1 MRRRLQ
7 LGGDPVRRPP
17 QARQPHDRDRL
28 QQDPEPRLRRQDDR
42 PRAARRQVHGVRL
55 GSARGRRSRRQRLAA
70 HPGLGADRAR
80 EAERDHRPHHQG
92 QGRELDGE
100 QGPLALPA
108 ARRGRASESPGG
120 GGGLLR
126 TAFIETLNEL
136 ADKDPRVCL
145 VVGDLGYSVIEEF
158 ASKHPDQFVNAGV
171 AEQNMIGLAVGM
183 ALSGKVV
190 FTYSIANFGT
200 LRCLEQIR
208 NDVCYHRANVKVV
221 AVGCGLA
228 YGNLGVTHHA
238 SEDVAIMRA
247 LPNMTVVAT
256 GDPIAAQLAEK
267 GLSVRLLSMH
277 TIKPLDREAI
287 VRAAAETRFVF
298 TLEEHSI
305 EGGLGGAVA
314 EVMAELDGSRAL
326 LKRIGL
332 RPQFN
337 AVVGDQKYLK
347 SLHGLDEEGVMKT
360 IQPIIS
366 GSYRLVG

>member
-1 MRRRLQ
+1 
-7 LGGDPVRRPP
+7 
-17 QARQPHDRDRL
+17 
-28 QQDPEPRLRRQDDR
+28 
-42 PRAARRQVHGVRL
+42 
-55 GSARGRRSRRQRLAA
+55 
-70 HPGLGADRAR
+70 
-80 EAERDHRPHHQG
+80 
-92 QGRELDGE
+92 
-100 QGPLALPA
+100 
-108 ARRGRASESPGG
+108 
-120 GGGLLR
+120 LR
-126 TAFIETLNEL
+126 TAFIEALNEL

-158 ASKHPDQFVNAGV
+158 ADKHPDQFVNAGV

-247 LPNMTVVAT
+247 LPNMTVVAP
-256 GDPIAAQLAEK
+256 GDPIEARLGTRAVVALDGPAYLRLGRAGEPVVHADEPAFVLGRAITMREGSDLTLIASGSMLATADRIAAQLAEK

-287 VRAAAETRFVF
+287 VRAATETRFVF